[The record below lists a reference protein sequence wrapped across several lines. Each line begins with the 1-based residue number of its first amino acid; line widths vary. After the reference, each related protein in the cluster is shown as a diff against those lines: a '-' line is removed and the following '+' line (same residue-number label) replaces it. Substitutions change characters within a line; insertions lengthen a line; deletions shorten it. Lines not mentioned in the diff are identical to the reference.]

1 MVKAALKALSTFLVV
16 GFLTGCSSGLSGPM
30 VLTGYVQS
38 SKTDDNDNA
47 VEAYIWDGSKQFH
60 ISKGPQLEGLLELID
75 RKVSVRGNVST
86 DWDDKYH
93 IAVDSFTVLD

>member
-1 MVKAALKALSTFLVV
+1 MVRATLKALGALLVI
-16 GFLTGCSSGLSGPM
+16 GLLSGCSSGLNGPM
-30 VLTGYVQS
+30 VLTGFVQS

-60 ISKGPQLEGLLELID
+60 VSKGPQLEELLELID

-86 DWDDKYH
+86 DWDERYH
-93 IAVDSFTVLD
+93 IEVESFTVVD